1 MSIATLDRRS
11 FLRVSAL
18 AGGGLVIAAYI
29 DPFGN
34 LLAQGRQG
42 GPAVPLVP
50 NAFIKIGPD
59 GRVTIIG
66 KNPEIGQGIKT
77 TLPMLIAE
85 ELDVPWDTVTVE
97 QGDLDAKYGTQSAGG
112 STAVPNNYTPM
123 RQIGAG
129 ARQLLVSAAAAQWNV
144 PESELTTDAGK
155 VLHAA
160 SKRSVGYG
168 ALAAKAL
175 TMPPPDPTT
184 LKLKDP
190 KDFKIIGKN
199 IKSVDNAAIVTGKP
213 IFGIDATLPG
223 MLYGVIHRCPA
234 FGGKATSANLD
245 ELKALPGVK
254 QAFLFDPVVPS
265 LSGGVVI
272 LADSWWLA
280 QSARAKVKAVWD
292 SGAAVANSSEGF
304 AAKAA
309 EMAPTFPAQAARK
322 DGDAEAGFGS
332 AAKVVEGGYFYPFL
346 SHAGLEPLNATVSVK
361 DGKCEIWAGTQQPGG
376 IPANVARATGLQA
389 ADVKV
394 HMMRMG
400 GSFGRRLNND
410 FITEAAKIA
419 QTAGVPVHIQWTR
432 QDDMTHDNYRG
443 AAFHF
448 FKGGVDASG
457 KVVAWRNHYIAPTGS
472 SLNGAEFPARFIQN
486 YLLFGSS
493 IESKVPTGAMRAP
506 GSNGVAFAV
515 QSFID
520 ELAHAAGKDPLQ
532 FRLDLLSQ
540 PLVIPPPASAAG
552 VGGAAGATGAAGAAA
567 PGRAGGP
574 GGAPAN
580 PFGGWDPSRMRAV
593 LELVRD
599 KSGWGKTKL
608 PAGTAMGVAFH
619 YSHQGYVA
627 EVAEVA
633 VDAQKR
639 VKVNRVWVA
648 CDVGRQIINP
658 ANSQAQ
664 IQGSVIEG
672 LSSVMSWEITIKD
685 GAAVQQTFDEYQPV
699 RLRQAPKV
707 IEGFFVTSDNNPTGL
722 GEPVLPPILPAVTNA
737 IFAATG
743 VRVRTLPLS
752 KTGYRWA

>member
-1 MSIATLDRRS
+1 MSPVNLDRRS
-11 FLRVSAL
+11 FLRISAL
-18 AGGGLVIAAYI
+18 AGGGLMIAAYV
-29 DPFGN
+29 DPVTGLF
-34 LLAQGRQG
+34 AQGRQG
-42 GPAVPLVP
+42 GPPPVP
-50 NAFIKIGPD
+50 NSFIKIAPD

-97 QGDLDAKYGTQSAGG
+97 QGDLDAKYGQQSAGG
-112 STAVPNNYTPM
+112 STAVPNNYTAM

-129 ARQLLVSAAAAQWNV
+129 ARQLLISTAAAQWNV

-175 TMPPPDPTT
+175 TMPPPDPASV
-184 LKLKDP
+184 KLKDP

-199 IKSVDNAAIVTGKP
+199 TRNVDNAAIVTGKP
-213 IFGIDATLPG
+213 IFGIDAKLPG

-234 FGGKATSANLD
+234 YGGKATSANLD

-254 QAFLFDPVVPS
+254 QAFLLDPVVPS

-272 LADSWWLA
+272 LADNWWTA
-280 QSARAKVKAVWD
+280 QSARARVKAVWD

-309 EMAPTFPAQAARK
+309 ELAPKFPANATRK
-322 DGDAEAGFGS
+322 DGDAEAAFGT
-332 AAKVVEGGYFYPFL
+332 AAKVVEAAYFYPFL

-361 DGKCEIWAGTQQPGG
+361 DGKCEIWAGTQQPSG
-376 IPANVARATGLQA
+376 IPRNVAQATGLQA
-389 ADVKV
+389 ADVTV

-432 QDDMTHDNYRG
+432 EDDMTHDNYRG
-443 AAFHF
+443 AGFHF
-448 FKGGVDASG
+448 LKGGVDASG
-457 KVVAWRNHYIAPTGS
+457 KVVAWRNHYIAPTGTN
-472 SLNGAEFPARFIQN
+472 LNQAEFPARFIQN
-486 YLLFGSS
+486 YLLYNSV
-493 IESKVPTGAMRAP
+493 IDSKVPTGPMRAP
-506 GSNGVAFAV
+506 GSNGVAFAI

-520 ELAHAAGKDPLQ
+520 ELALAAGKDPLQ
-532 FRLDLLSQ
+532 FRIDMLSQ
-540 PLVIPPPASAAG
+540 PLVLPPPPDPNAPAAG
-552 VGGAAGATGAAGAAA
+552 
-567 PGRAGGP
+567 GRAGGP
-574 GGAPAN
+574 GGGAPN
-580 PFGGWDPSRMRAV
+580 PFGGWDPARMKAT
-593 LELVRD
+593 LELVRE

-619 YSHQGYVA
+619 MSHQGFFS
-627 EVAEVA
+627 EVAEVS

-639 VKVNRVWVA
+639 VKVNHVWVA
-648 CDVGRQIINP
+648 GDIGRQIINP
-658 ANSQAQ
+658 INAQAQ

-672 LSSVMSWEITIKD
+672 LSSLMSWEITIKD
-685 GAAVQQTFDEYQPV
+685 GAAVQQNFDEYQPV
-699 RLRQAPKV
+699 RLRQAPKA
-707 IEGFFVTSDNNPTGL
+707 IEGFFVASDYNPTGL
-722 GEPVLPPILPAVTNA
+722 GEPVLPPILPAVANA
-737 IFAATG
+737 IATATG

-752 KTGYRWA
+752 KAGYKWA

>member
-1 MSIATLDRRS
+1 MSLSTLNRRS

-18 AGGGLVIAAYI
+18 AGGGLMIAAYV
-29 DPFGN
+29 DPITGLF
-34 LLAQGRQG
+34 AQGRQG
-42 GPAVPLVP
+42 GPPVPLVP

-97 QGDLDAKYGTQSAGG
+97 QGDLDPKYGGQSAGG
-112 STAVPNNYTPM
+112 STAVPNNWNSM
-123 RQIGAG
+123 RQIGAA
-129 ARQLLVSAAAAQWNV
+129 ARQMLVATAAANWNV
-144 PESELTTDAGK
+144 PESELTTQTGH
-155 VLHAA
+155 VVHTP
-160 SKRSVGYG
+160 SKRTVGYG
-168 ALAAKAL
+168 ELAAKAA
-175 TMPPPDPTT
+175 TMTPPDLATV
-184 LKLKDP
+184 KLKDAA
-190 KDFKIIGKN
+190 DYKIVGKR
-199 IKSVDNAAIVTGKP
+199 IPGVDNKAIVTGKP
-213 IFGIDATLPG
+213 IFGIDAVVPG

-234 FGGKATSANLD
+234 YGGKATSANLD

-272 LADSWWLA
+272 LADNWWVA

-309 EMAPTFPAQAARK
+309 EMAPTFPAQATRK
-322 DGDAEAGFGS
+322 DGDAEAAFGT
-332 AAKVVEGGYFYPFL
+332 AAKVVEGAYFYPYL

-376 IPANVARATGLQA
+376 IPAAVARATGLQP
-389 ADVKV
+389 ADVTV

-410 FITEAAKIA
+410 FITEAAKVA

-432 QDDMTHDNYRG
+432 EDDMTHDNYRG

-472 SLNGAEFPARFIQN
+472 SLAGGEFPARFIQN
-486 YLLFGSS
+486 YLLYNST
-493 IESKVPTGAMRAP
+493 IESKVPTGPMRAP
-506 GSNGVAFAV
+506 GSNGVAFAI

-520 ELAHAAGKDPLQ
+520 ELAAAAGKDPLQ
-532 FRLDLLSQ
+532 FRIDLLSQ
-540 PLVIPPPASAAG
+540 PLVLPPPADPNAAAG
-552 VGGAAGATGAAGAAA
+552 
-567 PGRAGGP
+567 GRGGGP
-574 GGAPAN
+574 AGPPN
-580 PFGGWDPSRMRAV
+580 PFGGWDPSRMKAT

-619 YSHQGYVA
+619 MSHQGFFS
-627 EVAEVA
+627 EVAEVS

-639 VKVNRVWVA
+639 VKVNHVWVA
-648 CDVGRQIINP
+648 ADIGRQVINP
-658 ANSQAQ
+658 LNAQAQ

-672 LSSVMSWEITIKD
+672 LSSLMSWEITIKD
-685 GAAVQQTFDEYQPV
+685 GAAVQQNFDEYQPV
-699 RLRQAPKV
+699 RLRQAPKA
-707 IEGFFVTSDNNPTGL
+707 IEGFFVTSDYNPTGL
-722 GEPVLPPILPAVTNA
+722 GEPALPPVLPAVANA
-737 IFAATG
+737 IATATG
-743 VRVRTLPLS
+743 VRVRQLPLS
-752 KTGYRWA
+752 KAGYKWA